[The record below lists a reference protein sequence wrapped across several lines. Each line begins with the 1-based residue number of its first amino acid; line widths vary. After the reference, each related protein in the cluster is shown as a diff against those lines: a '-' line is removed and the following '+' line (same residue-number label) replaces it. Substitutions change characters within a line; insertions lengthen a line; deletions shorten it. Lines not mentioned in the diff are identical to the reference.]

1 MKKIALMCDSSAD
14 ITKEEAEKLGIHVL
28 RMPITINGKEFIEEE
43 TISDQDII
51 EALGQNKSVKTAQPI
66 IGNMTRMWDALLE
79 SYDEVFYIPLTK
91 ALSGTCRV
99 AMGIADQAP
108 YQNRVFV
115 LNSDFVCY
123 PVVHMLLTARDMFEK
138 GYTCAQAKEKIEQEG
153 ELFAILIPETLT
165 ALKNG
170 GRISPAAAALA
181 GLLKIQPLLKVEH
194 GAIDLVDKVRT
205 LKKAYKEGIEVVL
218 KDIDPEEY
226 DWMIIDAYNRK
237 VSDELKAALEEACG
251 QPVEQRIF
259 KSVIM
264 SHTGPGTIGFGR
276 IKKIRY

>member
-14 ITKEEAEKLGIHVL
+14 ITKEEAAELGIHVL

-43 TISDQDII
+43 TISDQEII

-66 IGNMTRMWDALLE
+66 IGNMTRMWDELLKTH
-79 SYDEVFYIPLTK
+79 DEIFYIPLTK
-91 ALSGTCRV
+91 ALSGTCGV
-99 AMGIADQAP
+99 AMGIADQEP
-108 YQNRVFV
+108 YRNRVYV

-123 PVVHMLLTARDMFEK
+123 PVIHMLLTARDMFEK

-194 GAIDLVDKVRT
+194 GAID
-205 LKKAYKEGIEVVL
+205 
-218 KDIDPEEY
+218 
-226 DWMIIDAYNRK
+226 
-237 VSDELKAALEEACG
+237 
-251 QPVEQRIF
+251 
-259 KSVIM
+259 
-264 SHTGPGTIGFGR
+264 
-276 IKKIRY
+276 

>member
-66 IGNMTRMWDALLE
+66 IGTMTRMWDELLE
-79 SYDEVFYIPLTK
+79 SYDEIFYIPLTK

-99 AMGIADQAP
+99 AMGIAEQSP

-138 GYTCAQAKEKIEQEG
+138 GYTCVQAKEKIEQEG

-181 GLLKIQPLLKVEH
+181 GLLKIQ
-194 GAIDLVDKVRT
+194 R
-205 LKKAYKEGIEVVL
+205 
-218 KDIDPEEY
+218 
-226 DWMIIDAYNRK
+226 
-237 VSDELKAALEEACG
+237 
-251 QPVEQRIF
+251 
-259 KSVIM
+259 
-264 SHTGPGTIGFGR
+264 
-276 IKKIRY
+276 

>member
-14 ITKEEAEKLGIHVL
+14 ITKEEAVKLGIHVL

-66 IGNMTRMWDALLE
+66 IGTMTRMWDELLE
-79 SYDEVFYIPLTK
+79 SYDEIFYIPLTK

-99 AMGIADQAP
+99 AMGIAEQSP

-138 GYTCAQAKEKIEQEG
+138 DIRVYRQRKRLSRRVSCL
-153 ELFAILIPETLT
+153 LF
-165 ALKNG
+165 
-170 GRISPAAAALA
+170 
-181 GLLKIQPLLKVEH
+181 
-194 GAIDLVDKVRT
+194 
-205 LKKAYKEGIEVVL
+205 
-218 KDIDPEEY
+218 
-226 DWMIIDAYNRK
+226 
-237 VSDELKAALEEACG
+237 
-251 QPVEQRIF
+251 
-259 KSVIM
+259 
-264 SHTGPGTIGFGR
+264 
-276 IKKIRY
+276 